1 MTADIFTDLF
11 HHCALV
17 AFVEQAVAQ
26 GGWPDPELTRR
37 RAYQLYE
44 TEKRKESP
52 HD

>member
-1 MTADIFTDLF
+1 MTEDILADLF

-26 GGWPDPELTRR
+26 GGWPDPERTRQ
-37 RAYQLYE
+37 RAYKLYE